1 MVLAEKRV
9 MKLFVLLASVV
20 LTPLLF
26 ASGWPQQAGLARAG
40 AIEDDRLTGKVGEL
54 LNRGIWCH
62 RSHAPVGFVLNFF
75 HFDDREV
82 RIESKYVSDEGT
94 VMRKATFAGSWS
106 VTASAADV
114 VGVHF
119 EIATASDE
127 DLPPPRDLSLRVIG
141 DDKLAYSNGE
151 KFNLVSDENGF
162 CG

>member
-9 MKLFVLLASVV
+9 MKLFVLLASIV

-141 DDKLAYSNGE
+141 DDKLAYSNGD